1 MHLIGGRCVI
11 ACADNRCFLIG
22 GGSAETFF
30 VSENATVGS
39 VIGIHNKVFQNAG
52 TLLKTVFLLVFLY
65 LTKKKKIVSRWAK
78 QKHSRCPPQQKMR
91 THTTRNRCFT
101 DCGRSECRWRYHHA
115 PRGQQ

>member
-65 LTKKKKIVSRWAK
+65 PTKKKLFPVGQNKNIPAA
-78 QKHSRCPPQQKMR
+78 PPNKKCA
-91 THTTRNRCFT
+91 HTRRETQVFYGLRAIRVPMAISPC
-101 DCGRSECRWRYHHA
+101 A
-115 PRGQQ
+115 